1 MFLLI
6 KLLAIVSFLNSC
18 SSYTSLYKENLSVLN
33 ELRNIALITD
43 KKKTSESIKKQLLE
57 FFPPKNNIF
66 FIVEIVST
74 KSTTSTVS
82 NIDTKISGY
91 EIEIVAEIKI
101 YKRNYEKDVM
111 VYSFLEKETA
121 PYNLTTNKV
130 LSALANRNNAE
141 YLVIKKLSKNIYDR
155 ILIFMIKN
163 KKNVS

>member
-1 MFLLI
+1 MFLFI
-6 KLLAIVSFLNSC
+6 KLFGIISFLTSC
-18 SSYTSLYKENLSVLN
+18 TGYSSLYKYNVDALYDLQKVV
-33 ELRNIALITD
+33 LITD

-57 FFPPKNNIF
+57 FFPSKNKPN
-66 FIVEIVST
+66 FIVQIIST

-91 EIEIVAEIKI
+91 EVEIISEIKV
-101 YKRNYEKDVM
+101 YKRNKEKDTL

-121 PYNLTTNKV
+121 PYNLATNKV
-130 LSALANRNNAE
+130 LSTLANRNNAE

-155 ILIFMIKN
+155 ILIFMIKG

>member
-1 MFLLI
+1 
-6 KLLAIVSFLNSC
+6 
-18 SSYTSLYKENLSVLN
+18 
-33 ELRNIALITD
+33 
-43 KKKTSESIKKQLLE
+43 
-57 FFPPKNNIF
+57 
-66 FIVEIVST
+66 
-74 KSTTSTVS
+74 
-82 NIDTKISGY
+82 
-91 EIEIVAEIKI
+91 
-101 YKRNYEKDVM
+101 M